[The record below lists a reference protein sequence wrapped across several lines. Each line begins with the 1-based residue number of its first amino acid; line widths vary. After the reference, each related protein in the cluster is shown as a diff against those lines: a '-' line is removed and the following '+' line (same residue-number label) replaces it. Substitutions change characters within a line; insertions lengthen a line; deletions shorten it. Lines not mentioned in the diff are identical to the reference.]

1 MCMILLMNVPTAN
14 ENCCLGSC
22 KWPPLTCHSTIIF
35 QPPTSTQIQHLICL
49 EQKHRNSSHLLAQ
62 KWTEAYFVLFLRSSV
77 YIVLE
82 SWIGATKIQL
92 KLLKTFQ
99 AVPSLKSWASNLKWY
114 VKEMMSLKLGLN
126 GWDWIMLNPFL
137 HFQDATICRYTGQ
150 AVHGLWAFRGLR
162 LGRLQHLATWSYT
175 NMFNPFLAWDIWEG
189 TM

>member
-137 HFQDATICRYTGQ
+137 HFQDATICRCTGQ
-150 AVHGLWAFRGLR
+150 AVEGLWACRGLR
-162 LGRLQHLATWSYT
+162 LGRLQHLA
-175 NMFNPFLAWDIWEG
+175 M
-189 TM
+189 